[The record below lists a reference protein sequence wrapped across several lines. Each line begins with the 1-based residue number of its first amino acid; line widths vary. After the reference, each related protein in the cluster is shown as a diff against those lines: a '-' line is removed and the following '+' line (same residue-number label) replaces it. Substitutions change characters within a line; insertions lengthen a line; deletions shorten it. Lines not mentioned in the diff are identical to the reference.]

1 MLLAVLLA
9 AHGDG
14 VVVVRL
20 RLVGY
25 AVVGGNAAAVVV
37 ALYAVVVT
45 LGHAVRCD
53 GCAVRCGGYA
63 VSSGGYA
70 VRFGGHGVS
79 LSRWS

>member
-20 RLVGY
+20 KLVGY

-37 ALYAVVVT
+37 TLYAVVVT
-45 LGHAVRCD
+45 LYALV
-53 GCAVRCGGYA
+53 VTLYA
-63 VSSGGYA
+63 VVVTVCVA
-70 VRFGGHGVS
+70 
-79 LSRWS
+79 RWS